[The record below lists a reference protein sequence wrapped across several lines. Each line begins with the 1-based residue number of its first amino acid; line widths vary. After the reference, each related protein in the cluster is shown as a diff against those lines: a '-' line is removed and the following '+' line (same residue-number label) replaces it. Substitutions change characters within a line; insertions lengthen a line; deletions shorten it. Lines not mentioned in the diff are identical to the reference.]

1 MKKIYIY
8 LSIFVVSLIC
18 LFANI
23 KIAASAAVDLDTA
36 EVIYKWDYENEN
48 LIFYYFPEQHITYY
62 RNFLTLLNLNTGGED
77 PIFKRYNDT
86 LLNISDNQIAAG
98 YPLQNYFWAF
108 TCKYENGI
116 FVFEIF
122 VCNVSEPGAAD
133 ALDFELVHSESK
145 DAEDLNNVPNA
156 IIFDAESVLW
166 IRTTQDAFI
175 SPGVL
180 QSILFNNILSD
191 ANAFGRWV
199 QTIKDDYEDRGYDVG
214 YNRGYNDALEA
225 GGFLVGVFNAIDAFL
240 SIRILPGIT
249 LGIFVAVP
257 LVLGLIELIGKF
269 WLK

>member
-8 LSIFVVSLIC
+8 LSIFIVSFIC

-23 KIAASAAVDLDTA
+23 KIAASAAVNLDTE

-48 LIFYYFPEQHITYY
+48 LIFFYFPELHATYY
-62 RNFLTLLNLNTGGED
+62 RNFLTLLNLDTGGED
-77 PIFKRYNDT
+77 PIFKRINDT
-86 LLNISDNQIAAG
+86 LLNSSDIQIAPG
-98 YPLQNYFWAF
+98 YPLQGYFWAF
-108 TCKYENGI
+108 VCKHDAGI
-116 FVFEIF
+116 FDFEIF
-122 VCNVSEPGAAD
+122 VCNVSDPGTAD
-133 ALDFELVHSESK
+133 ALDFSLVHSESK
-145 DAEDLNNVPNA
+145 AAEDLDNVPNA
-156 IIFDAESVLW
+156 IKFDAESVLW
-166 IRTTQDAFI
+166 IRTTQDSFI

-199 QTIKDDYEDRGYDVG
+199 QTIKDDYEDRGYEVG

-249 LGIFVAVP
+249 IGIFVAVP